1 MDRKIASVHNGLYRG
16 TSLALYRGV
25 VRMDGQR
32 TRLNFERWNMK
43 DLNQRGIENET
54 EGTAK
59 EIKGNIRKNVG
70 DATDNESQQLKG
82 SAEELA
88 GKAQKNF
95 GKVERKL
102 DPDNR

>member
-1 MDRKIASVHNGLYRG
+1 KSQASHSDIRG
-16 TSLALYRGV
+16 HVACSIQGV

-32 TRLNFERWNMK
+32 TRLNFERCHMK
-43 DLNQRGIENET
+43 DLNQRGTENEA

-59 EIKGNIRKNVG
+59 EMKGNIRKNVG

-102 DPDNR
+102 DPDNS